1 MSFWDEKTETM
12 KPAGLEKLQLKRL
25 RHIVNYCYSRIPFYR
40 EKFRQAGLKP
50 SDIKRLDDV
59 ERIPYTTKQDLRDNY
74 PFKMVAVPYPKINRI
89 HASSGTS
96 GKPTVVVYTRGDLDV
111 WADLMARE
119 LYMSGVRKE
128 DTVQLIYNYAFFTGG
143 FGFHQGAEKI
153 GAAVIPAGV
162 GNSRKQI
169 QVMKDFNVSMFSS
182 TPSYALH
189 LAEVMDELN
198 IKSGDLKL
206 RVGVFG
212 AEPWSEAMR
221 KRIENSFGIDAFDN
235 YGLSEMCGPGVC
247 MECEEKCGM
256 HIWGDH
262 FLPEIVDPESAE
274 IADDGELV
282 LTTLTKEG
290 LPLLRYKTGDIT
302 SFISGGCSCGR
313 THKRI
318 ARIRGRVDDMLI
330 IKGVNVFP
338 SHVEEIIMSF
348 PEMGDSYQII
358 VSRDRQ
364 MDSLGVKI
372 EVNPEIFT
380 GSEVQLRDLRQ
391 ALERELRSGLDVSV
405 RVELVEPLSLERSAG
420 KAKRVFDLRK
430 E

>member
-1 MSFWDEKTETM
+1 MPFWDEKTETM

-25 RHIVNYCYSRIPFYR
+25 KHIVNYCYDNVPFYR
-40 EKFRQAGLKP
+40 EKFRKADLKP
-50 SDIKRLDDV
+50 SDIKSLDDV
-59 ERIPYTTKQDLRDNY
+59 EKIPCTTKQDLRDNY
-74 PFKMVAVPYPKINRI
+74 PFKMMAVPHSQINRI
-89 HASSGTS
+89 HASSGTG

-119 LYMSGVRKE
+119 LYMSGVRRE

-143 FGFHQGAEKI
+143 FGFQQGAEKI

-162 GNSRKQI
+162 GNTRKQI
-169 QVMKDFNVSMFSS
+169 QVMKDFNVSVFSS

-206 RVGVFG
+206 RIGVFG
-212 AEPWSEAMR
+212 AEPWSDAMR

-247 MECEEKCGM
+247 MECEQKDGM
-256 HIWGDH
+256 HVWGDH
-262 FLPEIVDPESAE
+262 FLPEIVDGEGVES
-274 IADDGELV
+274 DNGELV

-302 SFISGGCSCGR
+302 SFISGECSCGR

-318 ARIRGRVDDMLI
+318 TRIRGRVDDMLI

-338 SHVEEIIMSF
+338 SNIEDIIMYF
-348 PEMGDSYQII
+348 PQMGDSYQII
-358 VSRDRQ
+358 VDRVHE
-364 MDSLGVKI
+364 MDSLRVRI
-372 EVNPEIFT
+372 EVSPEFFT
-380 GSEVQLRDLRQ
+380 GSETGLRELRLR
-391 ALERELRSGLDVSV
+391 LEEDLRSGLDVSV
-405 RVELVEPLSLERSAG
+405 KVELVEPLSLERSVG
-420 KAKRVFDLRK
+420 KARRVIDQRK